1 MEMMEVRSP
10 KKGVWRESLK
20 KGKSWQMMSSGIQKR
35 RSLVGGGGEMRK
47 CQGEN
52 GQEKPLFLQVTFFI
66 QLSSFLKIY
75 HHAFQIRGKRGKV
88 EKR

>member
-35 RSLVGGGGEMRK
+35 RSLVGGGGDEEMPGR
-47 CQGEN
+47 N